1 MIKSAIDND
10 VTETTTQSLFKTSMI
25 GLFGEC
31 TQTIYDLRWMILLAI
46 ILILSDLWFGISA
59 SRVQDIVIRKSR
71 AGRRTLNKLV
81 DYICYILL
89 GAVIGKAIGEPY
101 GVDPIGVSITIMI
114 LCYCFEIDSIYGH
127 ICEIHGIKK
136 RYSIW
141 RILFKLL
148 TLKFKD
154 VGEAFKN
161 MSEQKNQFK
170 NTKDNEDVL

>member
-1 MIKSAIDND
+1 MIKSAIDN
-10 VTETTTQSLFKTSMI
+10 VTETTTQSLFKASMI

-31 TQTIYDLRWMILLAI
+31 TQIIYDLRWMILLAI

-101 GVDPIGVSITIMI
+101 GVDPIEVSITIII

-136 RYSIW
+136 QYSIW
-141 RILFKLL
+141 KIIFKLL
-148 TLKFKD
+148 TLKFNEL
-154 VGEAFKN
+154 GEAFRD
-161 MSEQKNQFK
+161 MVEQKNNFK
-170 NTKDNEDVL
+170 NTKNNENVL

>member
-1 MIKSAIDND
+1 MIKSAIDN

-31 TQTIYDLRWMILLAI
+31 IQIIYDLRWMILLAI

-89 GAVIGKAIGEPY
+89 GAVLGKAIGEPY
-101 GVDPIGVSITIMI
+101 GMNPIVVSITVMVI
-114 LCYCFEIDSIYGH
+114 CYCFEVDSIYGH

-154 VGEAFKN
+154 VGEAFKD
-161 MSEQKNQFK
+161 MAEQKNQFK

>member
-1 MIKSAIDND
+1 MDN

-31 TQTIYDLRWMILLAI
+31 TQILYDLRWMILLAI

-59 SRVQDIVIRKSR
+59 SRVQGIAIRKSR

-101 GVDPIGVSITIMI
+101 GVDPIVVSITVMI

-170 NTKDNEDVL
+170 NTKDNENVL